1 MDRIFRGIMKY
12 RRTNRARMVEQF
24 VQVKNHPQPKALFF
38 TCMDSRML
46 PARFTESNVG
56 DMFIVRNA
64 GNLIPHSQHFPDE
77 YTSCEPAALELGCV
91 HNDIR
96 HVIVCGHS
104 DCKAMNLL
112 HLLRDTEY
120 GSTVNRRKSPLR
132 AWLCS
137 HAMSSLEKYQQL
149 QAAGFGAPLVFQAET
164 PLRRIS
170 AYIDPDDKL
179 SVTDKLSQVNTLQQI
194 QNIASYDFLKKRLE
208 TYDLHIHALWFDIYT
223 GDVHYFSRQSKQ
235 FVEIN
240 EKNVD
245 GLVEEVS
252 KYYC

>member
-12 RRTNRARMVEQF
+12 RQTHRVEMVEQF
-24 VQVKNHPQPKALFF
+24 VKVKNRPEPKALFF

-46 PARFTESNVG
+46 PAKFTKSNVG

-64 GNLIPHSQHFPDE
+64 GNLIPHSQHFQDE
-77 YTSCEPAALELGCV
+77 YTTCEPAALELGCI
-91 HNDIR
+91 HNDVR

-112 HLLRDTEY
+112 YLLKDTEY
-120 GSTVNRRKSPLR
+120 GSIINRRMSPLR
-132 AWLCS
+132 SWLCT
-137 HAMSSLEKYQQL
+137 HAMSSLEKYEQL
-149 QAAGFGAPLVFQAET
+149 EESGFNTPLIFQAET

-170 AYIDPDDKL
+170 AYIDLGNKF
-179 SVTDKLSQVNTLQQI
+179 SVTDKLSQINTLQQI

-223 GDVHYFSRQSKQ
+223 GDIHYFSRQSKQ

-245 GLVEEVS
+245 RLVEEVS

>member
-1 MDRIFRGIMKY
+1 MDRIFWGIMKY
-12 RRTNRARMVEQF
+12 RQTNRAKMVEQF
-24 VQVKNHPQPKALFF
+24 VQVKNKPEPKALFF

-64 GNLIPHSQHFPDE
+64 GNLIPHSQHFLDE
-77 YTSCEPAALELGCV
+77 YTTCEPAALELGV
-91 HNDIR
+91 IHNDIR

-112 HLLRDTEY
+112 HLLKDMEY
-120 GSTVNRRKSPLR
+120 SSIVNRRMSPLR
-132 AWLCS
+132 AWLCT

-149 QAAGFGAPLVFQAET
+149 EGSSFDIPLIFQAET
-164 PLRRIS
+164 PLRRIC
-170 AYIDPDDKL
+170 AYIDPGNKF
-179 SVTDKLSQVNTLQQI
+179 SVIDKLSQINTLQQI

-223 GDVHYFSRQSKQ
+223 GYIHYFSRQSKQ

-245 GLVEEVS
+245 RLVEEVS